1 MDVQA
6 GSHPASFNTT
16 IVLSPGQGDLKDA
29 RLELPPGLI
38 GNPDATPKC
47 TYQEFAKQEKAE
59 PTCANSTAIGVAT
72 SYLYEASGPEMATP
86 FTEPVYNLVPP
97 NGVVAEFGFI
107 AAKDTPVLLTSSVRT
122 GGDYG
127 LTTTVS
133 DVNQAVL
140 VRASKVTIWGVPAA
154 ESHNLIRGE
163 CERAIGG
170 DEQPVE
176 EVGRGLRDDED
187 ELETPT
193 HQKSEETY
201 NPEID
206 KGLPEPTSASEK
218 SGGCESQGGEVPLL
232 TEPTVCGVP
241 RVASLAV
248 DSWEE
253 PGVFEGEALSMPEI
267 GGCGALD
274 FSPTIGF
281 SLEKSSGST
290 PSGLTGDIR
299 VPQESV
305 DSAVGLAEGTLRDTT
320 VSLPAGVQVNPSSA
334 NGLQACTEQQ
344 IGYLGQAEL
353 DPIGEPGVMTARF
366 TPGQASCPSASKVA
380 NVKIKTPVLEGEL
393 EGGMYLAAP
402 QNDLAGIP
410 ENPFSSLLAL
420 YLVAEEPQSGV
431 LVKLAGRIT
440 ANEST
445 GQLTTTFEQ
454 TPSQPFSDLHLQF
467 FGGERSPL
475 ATPSLCGNYQ
485 TAALLT
491 PWSPGTA
498 LERTSD
504 MTVTSGPGGGACASS
519 PLSFKPSFQA
529 GSSSREAAGSYAPFA
544 LTIARSDGSQALKGF
559 DMELP
564 SGLAA
569 RLSSVPLCGEPAAAQ
584 GTCGQASQIG
594 ESTVYAGL
602 GNTPFELPGKV
613 YLTGPYDGA
622 PFGLSTVTSGE
633 HVGPFNIGRIVVRST
648 LRVNETTAAANVN
661 TEATTIYNPSGGVES
676 YAGLPEFVKGLP
688 AELKRIDATIN
699 RPEFTFDPT
708 NCNATAV
715 TGTLSG
721 HEGTNTSVSSPFQVG
736 HCSALPFKPQLTSST
751 AGRASKVDGASL
763 HVRITSAG
771 LGQANIAKVDLQLP
785 KQLPA
790 RLTTLQKACTAAQFD
805 SNPAGCPS
813 ASNIG
818 TAIVHTPVLRNPL
831 MGPLYLVSHGG
842 EAFPDVE
849 IILQGEGVRVI
860 LDGKTQIKKGITY
873 NRFET
878 VPDVPFTS
886 FEAVLPR
893 GKYSIFGANLPGKAK
908 YNLCGQALSMPT
920 MIAGQNG
927 AMIKQT
933 TKVGVTGCVKA
944 KTAKKATR
952 HGKPGKKQ

>member
-59 PTCANSTAIGVAT
+59 PTCSNSTAIGVAT
-72 SYLYEASGPEMATP
+72 SYLYEASGPEMDTP

-97 NGVVAEFGFI
+97 RGVVAEFGFI

-154 ESHNLIRGE
+154 KSHNLIRGE
-163 CERAIGG
+163 CERHVGG
-170 DEQPVE
+170 IEQPVE

-193 HQKSEETY
+193 HQESEETY

-206 KGLPEPTSASEK
+206 KGLPEPAPGTD
-218 SGGCESQGGEVPLL
+218 GCESQGGEVPLL

-241 RVASLAV
+241 RVASMEV

-274 FSPTIGF
+274 FSPTIAF
-281 SLEKSSGST
+281 SLEKGSGSS

-334 NGLQACTEQQ
+334 NGLEACSEQQ
-344 IGYLGQAEL
+344 VGYLGQAEL
-353 DPIGEPGVMTARF
+353 DPVGEPGVMTARF

-519 PLSFKPSFQA
+519 PLPFKPSFQA
-529 GSSSREAAGSYAPFA
+529 GDATTPVASGFSSFTTTFSHN
-544 LTIARSDGSQALKGF
+544 DGQQDFSHLSITTPEG
-559 DMELP
+559 L
-564 SGLAA
+564 SGL
-569 RLSSVPLCGEPAAAQ
+569 LPNVKLCGEPAANQ
-584 GTCGQASQIG
+584 GTCGPESQIG
-594 ESTVYAGL
+594 EATTAVGVGSS
-602 GNTPFELPGKV
+602 PFWVTGGKV
-613 YLTGPYDGA
+613 YLTGPYKGA
-622 PFGLSTVTSGE
+622 PFGLSVVVPTTA
-633 HVGPFNIGRIVVRST
+633 GPFTLTGNAGVGKEVVRST
-648 LRVNETTAAANVN
+648 VSVDSQTAQITVTSDQLPTILQGIPLQIKQVNIN
-661 TEATTIYNPSGGVES
+661 
-676 YAGLPEFVKGLP
+676 
-688 AELKRIDATIN
+688 IN
-699 RPEFTFDPT
+699 REHFLFNPT
-708 NCNATAV
+708 SCGQEQISATL
-715 TGTLSG
+715 TGYEEASSEL
-721 HEGTNTSVSSPFQVG
+721 TNSFGALGCAT
-736 HCSALPFKPQLTSST
+736 LPFKPQLTSST

-790 RLTTLQKACTAAQFD
+790 RLTTLQKACTSAQFD

-944 KTAKKATR
+944 KKAKKKA
-952 HGKPGKKQ
+952 KKR